1 MIAGLAIAVCALH
14 ASAVTLENPAIQ
26 IRFADAAHG
35 FAIDG
40 IVNNKAGGA
49 RFAGGGAD
57 TGHANFW
64 SVEFRR
70 RTAAGATEMIRVNN
84 LSPCAA
90 KRVVDGGN
98 GKVFVWEG
106 LDLPGEKGV
115 ADVRARVEI
124 AGAAAEWTLSIENRS
139 ASWVPFE
146 AWYPVL
152 PKVLRPGVDDVLI
165 PTMNLG
171 AKFVPRCDP
180 AKLRLRAFGS
190 PAWFPMVTAIQQG
203 RAGLYVAAHD
213 GEMRIKSLIYLPDG
227 TLQFQTP
234 LADAGVPGRDARG
247 PGFKVVTQ
255 CYDGD
260 WWDAARI
267 YRAWALNQK
276 WAAKGP
282 IAKRTDYPKA
292 LAETAV
298 WGRSVAADGTFHKF
312 FRAAFPD
319 MKIGLRWYCWENE
332 RFDTCYPDLTPR
344 PKIKELFRDACERG
358 ILVMPYVNGRLWDR
372 ALPSFRSVEA
382 DACHDSDGNVC
393 SEKYDAEFAVMCPTA
408 PRWQKKLFDVGVEVV
423 DGLGANAIYY
433 DQVNCA
439 QWRTCH
445 SRDHSHPAGG
455 GAWWADGYR
464 EAFTPIKEKF
474 AAAGVPVTSEGP
486 CEAWMDLID
495 GALIVGRAP
504 EATDVPFYP
513 AVYSG
518 YTTYFC
524 IEQEADDSPEAIFAC
539 QVRYALWGCTTGT
552 WNDHRLFHPDPANR
566 PLAAQADV
574 IRRIARLRASSL
586 DYLAYGHL
594 EDEFRPLD
602 PPPAVAY
609 THHPTRG
616 TKKTP
621 LNMVEYPAVLGAV
634 WRDVDGT
641 RRATFVAN
649 VSGSPQDVR
658 FRLLA
663 KDGSVRARRIVNE
676 PVPEYVVSNDVCSV
690 TLDPQSFVCFEEQIH

>member
-1 MIAGLAIAVCALH
+1 MIAGLAIAVCAFH
-14 ASAVTLENPAIQ
+14 VSAVTLENPEMQ
-26 IRFADAAHG
+26 LHFADAAHG
-35 FAIDG
+35 FAIGG

-49 RFAGGGAD
+49 RFVSGSADSDCGG
-57 TGHANFW
+57 FW
-64 SVEFRR
+64 SLGFRW
-70 RTAAGATEMIRVNN
+70 RTDAGTTETIRVNN
-84 LSPCAA
+84 LAPCAD
-90 KRVVDGGN
+90 KRVVDGEN
-98 GKVFVWEG
+98 EKVFVWEG

-115 ADVRARVEI
+115 ADVRARVKL

-139 ASWVPFE
+139 TNWVPVE
-146 AWYPVL
+146 TWYPVL
-152 PKVLRPGVDDVLI
+152 AKVLRPGVDDVLI

-171 AKFVPRCDP
+171 AKFVPNCDP
-180 AKLRLRAFGS
+180 VKLRLRGFGS

-213 GEMRIKSLIYLPDG
+213 GEMLIKSLIYLPDG

-234 LADAGVPGRDARG
+234 LANADVPGRDARG

-292 LAETAV
+292 LAEVAV
-298 WGRSVAADGTFHKF
+298 WGRSVAADGTFHKL

-332 RFDTCYPDLTPR
+332 GFDTCYPDLTPR

-372 ALPSFRSVEA
+372 ALPSFPSVEA
-382 DACHDSDGNVC
+382 DACHDENGNVRA
-393 SEKYDAEFAVMCPTA
+393 EKYTAEFAVMCPTA
-408 PRWQKKLFDVGVEVV
+408 PRWQKKLFDIGAEVV

-439 QWRTCH
+439 QWRTCY
-445 SRDHSHPAGG
+445 SRGHSHPAGG
-455 GAWWADGYR
+455 GAWWTSGYR

-474 AAAGVPVTSEGP
+474 AAAGVPITSEGP

-524 IEQEADDSPEAIFAC
+524 IEQEADDSPEAMFAC

-552 WNDHRLFHPDPANR
+552 WNDHRLFHPDPAKR
-566 PLAAQADV
+566 SLAAQADV
-574 IRRIARLRASSL
+574 IRRIARLRESSL

-594 EDEFRPLD
+594 EDEFRPID
-602 PPPAVAY
+602 PPPTVTYA
-609 THHPTRG
+609 HHPTRG

-634 WRDVDGT
+634 WRDVGGT

-649 VSGSPQDVR
+649 VSDSQQAVR
-658 FRLLA
+658 FRLSH
-663 KDGSVRARRIVNE
+663 KDGRIQTRHIGNE

-690 TLDPQSFVCFEEQIH
+690 TLDPQSLVCFEEEFH

>member
-14 ASAVTLENPAIQ
+14 ASAVTLESPAMQ

-124 AGAAAEWTLSIENRS
+124 SGATAEWTLSIENRS
-139 ASWVPFE
+139 AGWVPFE

-234 LADAGVPGRDARG
+234 LADADVPGRDARG
-247 PGFKVVTQ
+247 LGFKVVTQ

-298 WGRSVAADGTFHKF
+298 WGRSIAADGTFHKF

-344 PKIKELFRDACERG
+344 PEIKELFRDACERG

-393 SEKYDAEFAVMCPTA
+393 SEKYAAEFAVMCPTA

-602 PPPAVAY
+602 PPPAVTY